1 MEKLELI
8 CKLLDDKKAID
19 ITLVELTDLTV
30 IADYFVICSARSNTQ
45 VKALSDIVEEGMS
58 KAGVEPLRVEGKQ
71 EGRWAVLDY
80 GDIIVHIFYEE
91 TRRLY
96 SLESLWSNGAN
107 VTHYG
112 VDDAV
117 DGFKKIPPENKPV

>member
-1 MEKLELI
+1 MEKVEFI
-8 CKLLDDKKAID
+8 CKLLDDKKAKD
-19 ITLVELTDLTV
+19 IVTVNLENLTV
-30 IADYFVICSARSNTQ
+30 IADYFIICSARSNTQ

-58 KAGVEPLRVEGKQ
+58 KAGMEPLRAEGKQ

-80 GDIIVHIFYEE
+80 GDVIVHIFYEE

-96 SLESLWSNGAN
+96 SLETLWSNGAN

-112 VDDAV
+112 EDAV
-117 DGFKKIPPENKPV
+117 DGFKKIDNSTRI